1 MMRLSLWILFLV
13 PTLGIAAEHSYGG
26 KVLAADIASIHKVAV
41 YSSVGKTLYVRRVG
55 LTAFNNHSEEVAIQD
70 WSLDSRLVE
79 RVSQALGARFAVE
92 PLDLPPGAY
101 PRDNPDS
108 LDYHEFYP
116 SVVKQGRQQGVD
128 AVLLITRA
136 MTMDTLHIPIGL
148 CLCAE
153 GLFGRDRIYVGT
165 PMMLVFFRLNTDA
178 KPIVRNL
185 YQGIT
190 VKRPWPIKTTWAALD
205 AEQQR
210 DWTELLQST
219 LYGGVD
225 EALTGLG
232 LVSSPVH

>member
-1 MMRLSLWILFLV
+1 MEL
-13 PTLGIAAEHSYGG
+13 
-26 KVLAADIASIHKVAV
+26 
-41 YSSVGKTLYVRRVG
+41 
-55 LTAFNNHSEEVAIQD
+55 
-70 WSLDSRLVE
+70 
-79 RVSQALGARFAVE
+79 
-92 PLDLPPGAY
+92 LDLPPEAY
-101 PRDNPDS
+101 PRDDPDA

-116 SVVKQGRQQGVD
+116 SIVIQGRKQGVD

-136 MTMDTLHIPIGL
+136 KTLDTLHIPIGL

-165 PMMLVFFRLNTDA
+165 PMMLVFFRLNTEA
-178 KPIVRNL
+178 KPIIRYL

-210 DWTELLQST
+210 EWTELLQST

-232 LVSSPVH
+232 LVSSTGH